1 MKRSITVFLVF
12 CMIFSVV
19 GFLPVSAAEW
29 HEDYVLT
36 QDNGTVTRSGSNLRF
51 SCDVYHT
58 DGGTVRAVKTDF
70 LPKNGA
76 FDVEW
81 TMQINSYSGYESFI
95 VNTGVYRVYLTFSAA
110 GIRYRDGSGQS
121 VLVEYPLGYDETVF
135 RVIAQNSVGSIY
147 ANGRVIAENVTFQN
161 EKSPAQITVSTYGGK
176 QGQLSDFTISNIT
189 VHPYA
194 GASGTAAGGDP
205 PSLTTPPETV
215 YYDFTEGED
224 LSEWRLSGQDIW
236 TVDRENGILRGEN
249 HGYYAMQSAFLR
261 VSFADDFI
269 LETRLRFVEHGDDT
283 GIKMY
288 WPGGYFDLGMR
299 ERYFDWNNAVSDIF
313 EPGEI
318 GEGWHVIKLK
328 SINNKERIQVYVDDK
343 LVWSIVPKASTR
355 AYYHIQLTTYGT
367 GTAASITEYDWIRY
381 EPIWNGDIQ
390 LPEALDGSEYLQ
402 GDEIPLKAEV
412 TAESEVPYVE
422 YQLNGKTIVTG
433 KAEDGYAVSL
443 TNVPAGKHR
452 ITAAYGEW
460 QSLAANITVVPPV
473 ELGINLEKVSKDKT
487 IVQLNNYDK
496 FSQIAEVSY
505 FLNGVPVTTL
515 TTPPYRA
522 ELSVRG
528 TEGAHLLVVC
538 KDARGVVIEKATKD
552 ILPQYSDYD
561 ISEHFSNEVSY
572 VVAGEGGTATVEL
585 SNGRHKLQLKHTK
598 DSVSCLTADGEVSLP
613 VGVGAYTIL
622 TDGPFGDLYYGGKHL
637 KSFFLPQ
644 TTEIKN
650 QRKEDGLQISDWNVS
665 IPESRK
671 SYFIARD
678 VKTEKSTYPLT
689 GIEGFYNLEFIAS
702 ETDEGKLVVNDTA
715 HGLNLTMR
723 NGKIYVQTSNNAK
736 SVPFEDEI
744 AEMPQGEVYY
754 RVAMAAGMG
763 TLYGNGKFLAAFRCV
778 KAGGEATLGVDIKGG
793 DGLSYLAVHDYNDLY
808 LYEEDFNQAGVTDSM
823 DFWMNM
829 KGATNYVDDADGS
842 MVINALGKTNAI
854 TELNA
859 FAGNVS
865 LEAEVTLKN
874 CKGGFW
880 FLLNHPVSE
889 TYTKAGYNFETK
901 RFEILDRI
909 DSDAKITKVETDGEW
924 KIGETVHLAVTAEEK
939 GAGKVV
945 TLYVNGTPVLSKN
958 DSFPHRGKV
967 GFIISD
973 GVASIESFSYRG
985 DTKPLIDVRDTVH
998 VGTTQ
1003 EMIEQKDGSI
1013 ILGNLG
1019 SRSMTT
1025 DGGKT
1030 WTSLGADGWMSPH
1043 VIRLRNGAVVAKT
1056 GQKLGTTE
1064 WGRPAYSQ
1072 IIGVSYDDGK
1082 TWTQQG
1088 VLIEGNHEGHGNTIH
1103 RLSEGPLLPGKDY
1116 GRLYFIGTFTL
1127 RSENYGNAT
1136 VWYSDDMGKNWTEG
1150 FTFTYENMGYTNMQ
1164 EPVVVATETSTRIYY
1179 RSDRG
1184 TIRYFESPDGGV
1196 TWDPLKSYDTP
1207 FFMGLNCFGIDKDL
1221 ATGELYL
1228 VWSADN
1234 TNGGERYQF
1243 PRTNWRVAKSADD
1256 GETWEYIGTL
1266 FENNTDE
1273 CPQMNLGGY
1282 TTSEYFIANSYMA
1295 DTYNSSDYKG
1305 RVSMFP
1311 KAKQTTQVRNDQV
1324 HLYSRAYLEQMR
1336 GVRTELLNGSL
1347 LLHPQSGAAMLYGN
1361 RIENA
1366 VHENGVAIEYAAAF
1380 LGASIEEGENGT
1392 VVFRTGD
1399 THVVLEV
1406 AEKDGRKF
1414 VAPEVIA
1421 EEYGLYLQQ
1430 EQGVMILSS
1439 NQDWTLRERET
1450 LSNALNLFAD

>member
-1 MKRSITVFLVF
+1 MKRSITIFLIF
-12 CMIFSVV
+12 CMLFSVV
-19 GFLPVSAAEW
+19 GVLPVSAAQW
-29 HEDYVLT
+29 HEDYELT
-36 QDNGTVTRSGSNLRF
+36 QDQGTINRDGSNLKF
-51 SCDVYHT
+51 YSDVYHEN
-58 DGGTVRAVKTDF
+58 GGNISAVKKDF
-70 LPKNGA
+70 LPINGA
-76 FDVEW
+76 VDVEW
-81 TMQINSYSGYESFI
+81 TMQINSYSGYENLI
-95 VNTGVYRVYLTFSAA
+95 INTGVYRVYLTFSAT

-135 RVIAQNSVGSIY
+135 RVIAQNAVGSIY
-147 ANGRVIAENVTFQN
+147 VNGRVIAENITFQN
-161 EKSPAQITVSTYGGK
+161 EKTPAQIAVGTYGGK
-176 QGQLSDFTISNIT
+176 QGQLSDFTVSNIT
-189 VHPYA
+189 VHPYS
-194 GASGTAAGGDP
+194 GETGTAAGGDP

-215 YYDFTEGED
+215 YYDFTEEED
-224 LSEWRLSGQDIW
+224 LSEWRLSGQNIW
-236 TVDRENGILRGEN
+236 SIDRENGILRGEN
-249 HGYYAMQSAFLR
+249 GGYYEMQSAFLR

-269 LETRLRFVEHGDDT
+269 FETRLRFVEHGDDT

-299 ERYFDWNNAVSDIF
+299 ERYFDWDNNVSDIF

-318 GEGWHVIKLK
+318 GDGWHVIKLK

-343 LVWSIVPKASTR
+343 PVWSIVPKASSR

-367 GTAASITEYDWIRY
+367 GNAKSITEYDWVRY

-390 LPEALDGSEYLQ
+390 LPEALDGGEYLQ
-402 GDEIPLKAEV
+402 GEAIPLKAEV
-412 TAESEVPYVE
+412 TAASEVPYVE
-422 YQLNGKTIVTG
+422 YQLNGKTFATG

-443 TNVPAGKHR
+443 TDVPAGKHS
-452 ITAAYGEW
+452 ITASYGEW
-460 QSLAANITVVPPV
+460 KSLASNITVVPPV
-473 ELGINLEKVSKDKT
+473 EAEINIENVSKDK
-487 IVQLNNYDK
+487 IVAHIDSYDK
-496 FSQIAEVSY
+496 LGQIAEVSY
-505 FLNGVPVTTL
+505 FLNGSSVATQTN
-515 TTPPYRA
+515 PPYRA
-522 ELSVRG
+522 EVKFQG
-528 TEGAHLLVVC
+528 TEGAHLVAVC
-538 KDARGVVIEKATKD
+538 KDANGIVLGKAIKN
-552 ILPQYSDYD
+552 ILPQFSDKD
-561 ISEHFSNEVSY
+561 ISEHYSNEISY
-572 VVAGEGGTATVEL
+572 QVKGDGGSATVEL
-585 SNGRHKLQLKHTK
+585 SNGTHQLKLKHTT
-598 DSVSCLTADGEVSLP
+598 DSVTCFTLDGEVSLP
-613 VGVGAYTIL
+613 VGVGSFTIL
-622 TDGPFGDLYYGGKHL
+622 TDGPFADLYYGGKHL

-644 TTEIKN
+644 TTERKN
-650 QRKEDGLQISDWNVS
+650 QRKEEGLQISDWSVS
-665 IPESRK
+665 IPESRG
-671 SYFIARD
+671 SYFVARD
-678 VKTEKSTYPLT
+678 VKAEKTVYPLT
-689 GIEGFYNLEFIAS
+689 GVEGFYNLDFIAS
-702 ETDEGKLVVNDTA
+702 ETDQGQLVVNDTA
-715 HGLNLTMR
+715 HGLDLTLR
-723 NGKIYVQTSNNAK
+723 DGKIYVQTSNNAK
-736 SVPFEDEI
+736 SVPYEKEL
-744 AEMPQGEVYY
+744 AVMPQGEVYY

-778 KAGGEATLGVDIKGG
+778 KAGGEGTLGVDIKGG
-793 DGLSYLAVHDYNDLY
+793 DGLSYLAVHEYNDLY
-808 LYEEDFNQAGVTDSM
+808 LYQEDFNQSGLTDSM
-823 DFWMNM
+823 DFWMNS
-829 KGATNYVDDADGS
+829 KGSTNYIDDAEET
-842 MVINALGKTNAI
+842 MVVNALGKTNAI

-865 LEAEVTLKN
+865 MEAEVTLKN
-874 CKGGFW
+874 CKDGFW

-889 TYTKAGYNFETK
+889 TYTKAGYNFKTK
-901 RFEILDRI
+901 KFEILDRI

-924 KIGETVHLAVTAEEK
+924 KIGEKVHLAVTAEEK

-985 DTKPLIDVRDTVH
+985 DTKPLVDVRDTVN

-1043 VIRLRNGAVVAKT
+1043 VLRLRNGAVVAKT
-1056 GQKLGTTE
+1056 GQRLGTTE

-1072 IIGVSYDDGK
+1072 IIGISYDDGK

-1088 VLIEGNHEGHGNTIH
+1088 VLKEGNHEGHGNTIH

-1116 GRLYFIGTFTL
+1116 GRLYFIGSYTL

-1136 VWYSDDMGKNWTEG
+1136 VWYSDDMGKTWTEG

-1196 TWDPLKSYDTP
+1196 TWDPLTSYDTP
-1207 FFMGLNCFGIDKDL
+1207 FFMSLNCFGMDVDL
-1221 ATGELYL
+1221 ATGEIYL

-1234 TNGGERYQF
+1234 TNGGARYQF
-1243 PRTNWRVAKSADD
+1243 PRTNWRVAKSSDD

-1282 TTSEYFIANSYMA
+1282 TTSEYFIANSYMS
-1295 DTYNSSDYKG
+1295 DTYNTSDYLG
-1305 RVSMFP
+1305 RVGMFP
-1311 KAKQTTQVRNDQV
+1311 KTKQTTQVRDDQV

-1336 GVRTELLNGSL
+1336 GVRTELLESSL

-1361 RIENA
+1361 RLENA
-1366 VHENGVAIEYAAAF
+1366 ANESGIAAEYAAVF
-1380 LGASIEEGENGT
+1380 LGASIEEGETGT
-1392 VVFRTGD
+1392 VVFRTGN
-1399 THVVLEV
+1399 TTVVLE
-1406 AEKDGRKF
+1406 ATEKDGRKMI
-1414 VAPEVIA
+1414 APEVIA
-1421 EEYGLYLQQ
+1421 EEYGLHLQQ
-1430 EQGVMILSS
+1430 EQGVTILSS
-1439 NQDWTLRERET
+1439 YQDWTLRERET